1 MKKIVMIDPSET
13 FVRFI
18 SRVLVRMGYEVHHA
32 GDMES
37 GLAIIA
43 EVQPNLV
50 LAELNLPH
58 CKGREICEKLR
69 SDSRSSTIPLV
80 IVTTD
85 GRAESMALARQ
96 AGCTDYLT
104 KPLTVRDIHLMLQRN
119 LPFVVKRE
127 MLRLEIGVNAI
138 IRSKDQQIETRTK
151 TLGEGGMLV
160 HSNHQVLQEGSQV
173 TISLG
178 LPPSHEHVELTG
190 EVIYILDP
198 VVPHSL
204 PGVGIRF
211 TDITRETAENLRQF
225 IEGSV
230 SAEPENPA
238 VATAN

>member
-1 MKKIVMIDPSET
+1 MKTIVMIDPSET
-13 FVRFI
+13 FVKFV

-32 GDMES
+32 GDMKS
-37 GLAIIA
+37 GLAVIA

-50 LAELNLPH
+50 LAELNVPP
-58 CKGREICEKLR
+58 CKGVEICEKLR
-69 SDSRSSTIPLV
+69 SDPHSSTIPLV

-85 GRAESMALARQ
+85 GSAESMTQARQ
-96 AGCTDYLT
+96 TGCADYLT

-127 MLRLEIGVNAI
+127 MIRLDIGVDAI

-160 HSNHQVLQEGSQV
+160 QSDHQSLQKGSRV
-173 TISLG
+173 TISFG

-211 TDITRETAENLRQF
+211 TDITQETAKNLRQF
-225 IEGSV
+225 IEESV
-230 SAEPENPA
+230 SA
-238 VATAN
+238 